1 MIPSPNRQAIAR
13 ESRTPSVPGSLALIL
28 MLFVSAAPA
37 KPRPQQSPPERKE
50 VQASLRIADLKARL
64 KELERIKAAYPES
77 GMMASID
84 RNILAAKVELCETLD
99 EVDVLQRPLL
109 VLGAGFGRLENYYS
123 ACDRIFD
130 HRNIDRFDKAR
141 VAALVE
147 SYFDGYIKAAEDPAV
162 LKDIPEDQRKYVASY
177 TAEMSLFLVRA
188 YLGTAR
194 VEKTKD
200 VLESY
205 KRAGGPIDAAFSY
218 YQAESLSLEGKS
230 AAAYEYYFTAAVD
243 NYRDSESKA
252 RSLHQ
257 KLRGTM
263 DGFDAALD
271 AKRRELPF
279 PVQPF
284 SPASGWSGKA
294 VLVELFTGSECPPCV
309 GADLGFDGL
318 LEAFDRKYLVI
329 LEYHLPIPGPD
340 PLMTPA
346 SKARQEYYASRGTP
360 TPFFD
365 GEQKFG
371 GGGPRAHAAAKY
383 SEYRG
388 EVEKRVM
395 ERPQVALEVKAVR
408 RGGVVAVSYSFDKV
422 LPGSDYNAA
431 LVEKEVRYKGGNG
444 IVFHKMV
451 VRDFLNLDP
460 STKPAELMI
469 DLAKTE
475 AASAKHLA
483 DYEKEMSFEFK
494 EKKSSLD
501 PANLAVIFFVQDR
514 TTKKVAN
521 AAFAQVR

>member
-1 MIPSPNRQAIAR
+1 MKPNPSHAAGAAAARIPEALRLWTLVLLLSL
-13 ESRTPSVPGSLALIL
+13 SLAQ
-28 MLFVSAAPA
+28 ANPG
-37 KPRPQQSPPERKE
+37 QQTSPPERRE
-50 VQASLRIADLKARL
+50 LQAALKIGDLNARL
-64 KELERIKAAYPES
+64 KELERIKAAYPRS
-77 GMMASID
+77 GMMAAID
-84 RNILAAKVELCETLD
+84 RNILAAKVDLAETLD
-99 EVDVLQRPLL
+99 KVEEIQKPSLSEGEGTDRFL
-109 VLGAGFGRLENYYS
+109 NYYL
-123 ACDRIFD
+123 ACERVFEHPKLDG
-130 HRNIDRFDKAR
+130 FDKAR
-141 VAALVE
+141 VTALVE
-147 SYFDGYIKAAEDPAV
+147 SYFEGYLKATEDSAV
-162 LKDIPEDQRKYVASY
+162 LKAIPEDERKYTSY
-177 TAEMSLFLVRA
+177 WTADMCLFLAQA
-188 YLGTAR
+188 YLREAR
-194 VEKTKD
+194 ADKLREALEK
-200 VLESY
+200 Y
-205 KRAGGPIDAAFSY
+205 KKAGGSGDAAFSFF
-218 YQAESLSLEGKS
+218 QAEALSLEGKP

-257 KLRGTM
+257 KLRGTT

-279 PVQPF
+279 PVRAF
-284 SPASGWSGKA
+284 SPPSGWSGKA

-395 ERPQVALEVKAVR
+395 ERPQAALEVTAER
-408 RGGVVAVSYSFDKV
+408 RGGIVAVSCSFEKV
-422 LPGSDYNAA
+422 LPGSDYNVA

-451 VRDFLNLDP
+451 VRDFMRLDP
-460 STKPAELMI
+460 SKEPARLMI
-469 DLAKTE
+469 DLAQTE

-483 DYEKEMSFEFK
+483 DYEKEMSFVFK

-501 PANLAVIFFVQDR
+501 PANLAVVFFVQDR

-521 AAFAQVR
+521 AAFAEVR